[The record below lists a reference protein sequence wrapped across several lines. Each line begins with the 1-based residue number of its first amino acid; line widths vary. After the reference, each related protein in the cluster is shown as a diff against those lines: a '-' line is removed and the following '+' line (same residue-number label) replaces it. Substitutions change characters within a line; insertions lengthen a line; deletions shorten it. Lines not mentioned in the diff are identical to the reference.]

1 MSRKPSEGHDAQ
13 HPAPHG
19 ATIYHWHGGLLMLTN
34 SLYLDRPTAPIA
46 ATLRIALGEPYTI
59 EVEGRVLTT
68 RASLVGPKRCRNRIT
83 AVNSDMA
90 LFYLPIERPEYAG
103 LRALLGK
110 EAVVELPLETF
121 DPVLAR
127 LRQIFNDQLSG
138 SEVKA
143 LTDETLLLAAG
154 SLTVTEEIDWRI
166 RKVCDLLART
176 PLNQFDLEGLA
187 KQVHMSASRLRSL
200 FRQQIGYPIG
210 EYARWSAMW
219 QAVSKWRKDKTFTD
233 VALEAGF
240 FDLAHADRTCME
252 VFGMRP
258 SLATDTGFVRLIC
271 CD

>member
-1 MSRKPSEGHDAQ
+1 MSRKPSEGHDAE
-13 HPAPHG
+13 HPAPYG
-19 ATIYHWHGGLLMLTN
+19 ATIYHWHGGLLLLTN

-103 LRALLGK
+103 LRTLLGQ
-110 EAVVELPLETF
+110 EAVVELSLDIFE
-121 DPVLAR
+121 PVLPR
-127 LRQIFNDQLSG
+127 LRQIFKGELSG
-138 SEVKA
+138 PEVKA

-154 SLTVTEEIDWRI
+154 SLAAPVEIDWRI

-176 PLNQFDLEGLA
+176 PLNQFDLDRLA
-187 KQVHMSASRLRSL
+187 EQVHLSASRLRSL
-200 FRQQIGYPIG
+200 FRQQIGHPIG
-210 EYARWSAMW
+210 EYARWSAVW
-219 QAVSKWRKDKTFTD
+219 QAVAKWKEGKTFTD

-240 FDLAHADRTCME
+240 FDLAHADRTCVE